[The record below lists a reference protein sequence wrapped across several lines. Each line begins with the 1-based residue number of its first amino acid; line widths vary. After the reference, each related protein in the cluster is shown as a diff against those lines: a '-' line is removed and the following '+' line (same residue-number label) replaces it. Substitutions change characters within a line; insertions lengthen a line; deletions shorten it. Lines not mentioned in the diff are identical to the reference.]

1 MKRKHSKPSSV
12 NEQSKALL
20 NRPVS
25 KKVEESEDC
34 EDFYIFMQK
43 IEETSDIKK
52 QRVPDDV
59 VKMSMKIDSSLSMDP
74 FL

>member
-1 MKRKHSKPSSV
+1 M
-12 NEQSKALL
+12 NEQSKALP